1 MYDPISVDTAL
12 VSANGDLLISLT
24 DGNIVNAGKVRGA
37 QGTQGERGFIGE
49 RGEPGRDGINGAQWH
64 TGVGMPEVGLGEA
77 GDLYMDVASALI
89 PIYQKVGNDWLLL
102 CNLKSSPGGGVSG
115 GNGVGGGGGNII
127 IHNGPIGPNTDSD
140 GVPVNNGDLW
150 YDPLNG
156 WLHVYHNN
164 EWLVIAG
171 DPPVLM
177 SAMPPDQDYGE
188 HPIQEGSLWF
198 DTEQLALYVAG
209 KDSLGAMRWIT
220 ALPSDRSAVDDT
232 VNIPFTPPGIASNG
246 TEATNPVTGIVY
258 VYNATKKQWIDKAP
272 KMGGAYYQ
280 EDAPDP
286 NIENLRPGDLWIDS
300 NTHNL
305 NVWTGDTWAQVNP
318 GCNSN
323 PKVHFQPAAPD
334 GTQHIR
340 GDLWIDSDTNKLFTW
355 NGDVW
360 MEVGASCGGPGTEE
374 FVKVEGDTMTGALIL
389 EDENGDIAE
398 INLSRQAVHK
408 TYVDDQDS
416 KLQQEIIN
424 LEEEI
429 SNIQASVEGGRW
441 DFTINPSVNAGQYR
455 MSGGTFTQAT
465 QTITINRKDLKAA
478 DHYWAQSEVG
488 HYLEI
493 LDQTIGSTNNALYA
507 ITAITKDTGAGETV
521 FTCELVRG
529 TGSPSNDQPC
539 VIKTFELQ
547 GGDPT
552 AYVRKVG
559 DVMTGPLRL
568 QDGNGNP
575 SNIYLDDQAVH
586 KQYVDE
592 TVFGLDRECII
603 LNDGKLCGGE
613 PMPRFYKI
621 PNWSETQ
628 KSAGTAHP
636 DGIQTPYYWAILDR
650 WVYTVKVSYNS
661 STKAKAHLK
670 IYLSKTNNMHDGFD
684 HWTTFTAR
692 YEDHYSTIDFLGVT
706 GNYIWIYEYLGA
718 SSANNNTK
726 YAGIQSVK
734 TDKTIRDHVWSSKL
748 SGFSAGWVFVDS
760 ENNFCCRVQKA
771 TYNSNTGFTYTYS
784 LFFHNDETG
793 YETTVNPQYLSGAPA
808 DTNDAR
814 PFEQVHRDQG
824 NTSDVKGFYWFAGKM
839 SGYNI
844 RYLSSHEMYYFDPDD
859 NFRSTKCTAAMPY
872 GVNYFK
878 PSYNTNTGTVSYS
891 TTSSINFDNG
901 LGSTHAKIFYS
912 KVIKRFMCIIPY
924 SSNNVFNLDGSM
936 GYKVYRSAE
945 YEYENIVWKSLD
957 WARLFNASNG
967 GELVLE
973 EDNGYAVY
981 LTLIGNEVIVRP
993 KTGPLGTEGIA
1004 GEPLLKYPY
1013 GSMYGSVDGGKT
1025 WEERKNGQR
1034 DENGVMIRNYYPYW
1048 STRYQHNW
1056 YNDGTMINMA
1066 IYADSDTEQLVFND
1080 EGLTDAENNAPTDP
1094 LVLAKHQTYE
1104 LPFSL
1109 IDGTQLL
1116 YWNGIQIQPPLKE
1129 EGGGDQLFPA
1139 IAPLNVSAEIYNT
1152 TNESSIVD
1160 GRMYTFRYDAPTSS
1174 SWNQVFLT
1182 PKFIKDNSGIPAEAT
1197 DIVANDM
1204 SGTWTNF
1211 SSDSRSRVSTK
1222 GTKLT
1227 MNGLDGVLVNMNPTS
1242 TTGSSSYRDFDVSI
1256 PNAVSYLAPFEQ
1268 SGIIPLD

>member
-49 RGEPGRDGINGAQWH
+49 RGEPGRDGTDGAQWH

-127 IHNGPIGPNTDSD
+127 IENGPGGPSTDSD

-156 WLHVYHNN
+156 WLHVYNNN
-164 EWLVIAG
+164 EWVVIAG

-209 KDSLGAMRWIT
+209 KDALDNMQWIT

-232 VNIPFTPPGIASNG
+232 VNIPFVPPGIASTG

-258 VYNATKKQWIDKAP
+258 VYNATKKQWIDKTP

-280 EDAPDP
+280 DNAPDP
-286 NIENLRPGDLWIDS
+286 NAENLRPGDLWIDS

-323 PKVHFQPAAPD
+323 PKVHFQPASPE

-408 TYVDDQDS
+408 TYVDDQDA

-429 SNIQASVEGGRW
+429 INIQASVEGGRW
-441 DFTINPSVNAGQYR
+441 DFTINPSVNAGQFR
-455 MSGGTFTQAT
+455 MSGGSFTQ
-465 QTITINRKDLKAA
+465 QSQVITIHRKDLSVS
-478 DHYWAQSEVG
+478 DNYWAQSEIG

-493 LDQTIGSTNNALYA
+493 LDQTIGSDANGLYV
-507 ITAITKDTGAGETV
+507 ITGITKDTGAEQTV
-521 FTCELVRG
+521 FEVDLVRG
-529 TGSPSNDQPC
+529 SGSPTNSTAC

-568 QDGNGNP
+568 QDDAGNP

-592 TVFGLDRECII
+592 TVFGLDRECIT

-613 PMPRFYKI
+613 PIPRFYKI
-621 PNWSETQ
+621 PNWTETQ
-628 KSAGTAHP
+628 HSAGTEQP
-636 DGIQTPYYWAILDR
+636 FTVRYWAVLDR
-650 WVYTVKVSYNS
+650 WVHIQQVGYNS
-661 STKAKAHLK
+661 SSNTKAYIKVS
-670 IYLSKTNNMHDGFD
+670 LSKTSSMHSGFED
-684 HWTTFTAR
+684 WTTVTAR
-692 YEDHYSTIDFLGVT
+692 YADRSSLVGFLAVT
-706 GNYIWIYEYLGA
+706 GKRIFLLNSVSA
-718 SSANNNTK
+718 SSTHNNSKVASIISINSQK
-726 YAGIQSVK
+726 AVQ
-734 TDKTIRDHVWSSKL
+734 DHVWSSSL
-748 SGFSAGWVFVDS
+748 SGFNAGWTIVDGHNNLS
-760 ENNFCCRVQKA
+760 CRVAKQYYKSGDFEENNYIFFWNDEAETER
-771 TYNSNTGFTYTYS
+771 TYTPS
-784 LFFHNDETG
+784 S
-793 YETTVNPQYLSGAPA
+793 LSGAPT
-808 DTNDAR
+808 DSNDAR
-814 PFEQVHRDQG
+814 FFSQVHRNQG
-824 NTSDVKGFYWFAGKM
+824 NTSDVKGFYWWVGRM
-839 SGYNI
+839 YGSGFKYD
-844 RYLSSHEMYYFDPDD
+844 SSREMFYFNPDN
-859 NFRSTKCTAAMPY
+859 NFQYTKCTSNMPPAKS
-872 GVNYFK
+872 YFK
-878 PSYNTNTGTVSYS
+878 PQYNGSTGAVSY
-891 TTSSINFDNG
+891 TSDACIAFDVGN
-901 LGSTHAKIFYS
+901 THAPIFYS
-912 KVIKRFMCIIPY
+912 KKIKRFMCIIPY
-924 SSNNVFNLDGSM
+924 SSDNTFNLDGSM

-945 YEYENIVWKSLD
+945 YEHDSIDWKNLN
-957 WARLFNASNG
+957 WQTLFNSSNG
-967 GELVLE
+967 GEVVLE
-973 EDNGYAVY
+973 DNNGYATY
-981 LTLIGNEVIVRP
+981 LTLIGKEVVVRP
-993 KTGPLGTEGIA
+993 KTGTIGNTGIA
-1004 GEPLLKYPY
+1004 GNPILKYPY
-1013 GSMYGSVDGGKT
+1013 GSMYGSIDGGKT

-1034 DENGVMIRNYYPYW
+1034 DENGVLIRNYYPYY
-1048 STRYQHNW
+1048 SYGYQQEW
-1056 YNDGTMINMA
+1056 YDEGTMLHIG
-1066 IYADSDTEQLVFND
+1066 IFPDYDTEQLVFND
-1080 EGLTDAENNAPTDP
+1080 EGKIDAENAAPGDP

-1129 EGGGDQLFPA
+1129 EGGGGDQFVPA
-1139 IAPLNVSAEIYNT
+1139 TAPLNFYGEIYNT
-1152 TNESSIVD
+1152 SNESSIVN
-1160 GRMYTFRYDAPTSS
+1160 GRMYTFKNNVPTTS

-1182 PKFIKDNSGIPAEAT
+1182 PRFIKNNSDIPAEAT
-1197 DIVANDM
+1197 DIVANDLT
-1204 SGTWTNF
+1204 GTWTNN
-1211 SSDSRSRVSTK
+1211 SSDSRSRISTK

-1227 MNGLDGVLVNMNPTS
+1227 MNGIDGVLVNMNPTS
-1242 TTGSSSYRDFDVSI
+1242 NTGSSSYRDFTVSI
-1256 PNAVSYLAPFEQ
+1256 PNAVSYLATLEQ
-1268 SGIIPLD
+1268 IGIVPLD